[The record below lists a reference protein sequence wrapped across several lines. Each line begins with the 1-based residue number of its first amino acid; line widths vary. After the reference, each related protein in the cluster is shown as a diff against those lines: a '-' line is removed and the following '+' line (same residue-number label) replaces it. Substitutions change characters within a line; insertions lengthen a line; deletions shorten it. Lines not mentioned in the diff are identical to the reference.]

1 MKGDREEGGRMEGD
15 RNGGGRKGRAG
26 TDQTRKGILL
36 LRSFLIGV
44 VMALVWGAV
53 SSLLNLDRLI
63 PGSAG
68 EMMFTRPI
76 AFQLIF
82 YGFVSPV
89 LEEVLFRKLLYDLAV
104 RILPHQAAAVL
115 VSALFALWH
124 GDLIQMLYA
133 FPAGLILQMLRARSG
148 TIKQPVLCHIGANLT
163 AIFVTALIP

>member
-44 VMALVWGAV
+44 VMA
-53 SSLLNLDRLI
+53 I

-163 AIFVTALIP
+163 AILVTTLIP